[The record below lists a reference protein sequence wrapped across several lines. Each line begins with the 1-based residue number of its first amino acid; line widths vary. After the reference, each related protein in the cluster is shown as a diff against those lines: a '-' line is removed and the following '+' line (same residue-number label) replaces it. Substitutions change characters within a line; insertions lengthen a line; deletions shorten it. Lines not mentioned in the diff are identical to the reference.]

1 MKIVYRAG
9 RSRMS
14 QDTSIADLP
23 ALSLQR
29 CKSESARDVFK
40 WEQT

>member
-23 ALSLQR
+23 AQPLQR
-29 CKSESARDVFK
+29 CKSGPARDVLK
-40 WEQT
+40 